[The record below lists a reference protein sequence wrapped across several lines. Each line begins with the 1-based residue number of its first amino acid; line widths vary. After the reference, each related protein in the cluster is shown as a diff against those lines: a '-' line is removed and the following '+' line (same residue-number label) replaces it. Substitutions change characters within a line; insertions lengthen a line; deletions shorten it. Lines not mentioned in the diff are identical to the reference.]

1 MESLEPKKLSLIRIL
16 QILEHHSDEA
26 HPLKHD
32 EIVKLLETE
41 YGMIVERKIIGRN
54 ISFLNEAGFDIV
66 TTKKGS
72 YLAERTFE
80 NSELRLLID
89 GVLSSRYITARHSK
103 DLIDKL
109 CGLSNKYFRR
119 SIKNI
124 YSVNDWDKSDNFEL
138 FLNID
143 LIDEAIENKKRITFR
158 YTRVGIDLQTQ
169 TTAFHKASP
178 YQMILHNQRYYL
190 MAYEEKWQDMRF
202 YRLDK
207 IVDLKIREDVATP
220 IESIE
225 GYENGIDYK
234 DLSTAK
240 PYMYTDKSELI
251 TMRCPNGMIDQIVD
265 WFGTDVKVRS
275 VDGNNI
281 EVTVRSSPNGMV
293 YWAMQYGDAA
303 EIISPTHVRE
313 KIKDMIKISYERY
326 FGEK

>member
-1 MESLEPKKLSLIRIL
+1 MESMESKKLSLIRIL
-16 QILEHHSDEA
+16 QILEHHSDA
-26 HPLKHD
+26 DHPLKHD

-41 YGMIVERKIIGRN
+41 YGMAVERKIIGRN
-54 ISFLNEAGFDIV
+54 ISFLNEAGFDIL
-66 TTKKGS
+66 TTRKGS
-72 YLAERTFE
+72 YLAERAFE
-80 NSELRLLID
+80 NAELRLLID
-89 GVLSSRYITARHSK
+89 GVLSSRYITAKHSR

-124 YSVNDWDKSDNFEL
+124 YSINDWDKSDNYAL

-143 LIDEAIENKKRITFR
+143 LIDEAIEAKKRITFR

-207 IVDLKIREDVATP
+207 IVELKVRDDPATP
-220 IESIE
+220 LRSIP

-265 WFGTDVKVRS
+265 WFGTDVRVRP
-275 VDGNNI
+275 VDDNTI

-303 EIISPTHVRE
+303 EIISPSCVRE
-313 KIKDMIKISYERY
+313 RIKDMVKISYERY
-326 FGEK
+326 WGE

>member
-41 YGMIVERKIIGRN
+41 YGMVVERKIIGRN

-72 YLAERTFE
+72 YLAERMFE

-89 GVLSSRYITARHSK
+89 GVLSSRYITAKHSK

-109 CGLSNKYFRR
+109 CGLSNKYFRKGV
-119 SIKNI
+119 KNI
-124 YSVNDWDKSDNFEL
+124 YSINEWDKSDNYEL

-143 LIDEAIENKKRITFR
+143 LIDEAIESKKRITFL
-158 YTRVGIDLQTQ
+158 YTRVGIDLKTQ

-207 IVDLKIREDVATP
+207 IVDLKVRDEVATP
-220 IESIE
+220 LESIA

-240 PYMYTDKSELI
+240 PYMYTDKSEFI
-251 TMRCPNGMIDQIVD
+251 TICCSNGMIDQIVD

-275 VDGNNI
+275 VDENTI
-281 EVTVRSSPNGMV
+281 EVTVRSSPSGMV

-303 EIISPTHVRE
+303 EIISPPDVRE
-313 KIKDMIKISYERY
+313 RIKDTIKMSYDRY
-326 FGEK
+326 WKN

>member
-32 EIVKLLETE
+32 EIVKLLETK
-41 YGMIVERKIIGRN
+41 YGMVVERKIIGRN

-72 YLAERTFE
+72 YLAERMFE

-89 GVLSSRYITARHSK
+89 GVLSSRYITAKHSK

-124 YSVNDWDKSDNFEL
+124 YSVNEWDKSENFEL

-143 LIDEAIENKKRITFR
+143 LIDEAIESKKRITFR
-158 YTRVGIDLQTQ
+158 YTRVGIDLKTQ

-178 YQMILHNQRYYL
+178 YQMVLHNQRYYL

-207 IVDLKIREDVATP
+207 IVDLKIRDDAATP
-220 IESIE
+220 LESIA

-240 PYMYTDKSELI
+240 PYMYTDKSEFI
-251 TMRCPNGMIDQIVD
+251 TIRCSNGMIDQIVD

-275 VDGNNI
+275 IDESTI

-303 EIISPTHVRE
+303 EIVSPPDVR
-313 KIKDMIKISYERY
+313 KRIKDTIKMSYDRY
-326 FGEK
+326 WEN

>member
-1 MESLEPKKLSLIRIL
+1 MEGLEPKKLSLLRIL
-16 QILEHHSDEA
+16 QILEHHSDA
-26 HPLKHD
+26 DHPLKHD
-32 EIVKLLETE
+32 EIIRLLEAE

-54 ISFLNEAGFDIV
+54 ISFLNEAGFDII

-72 YLAERTFE
+72 YLSERTFE

-89 GVLSSRYITARHSK
+89 GVLSSRYITAKHSK

-109 CGLSNKYFRR
+109 CGLSNKYFRK

-124 YSVNDWDKSDNFEL
+124 YSIGDWDKSDNYEL

-143 LIDEAIENKKRITFR
+143 LIDEAIEDQKKITFR
-158 YTRVGIDLQTQ
+158 YTRVGIDLKTQ

-202 YRLDK
+202 YRMDK
-207 IVDLKIREDVATP
+207 IVELKVQDDAATP
-220 IESIE
+220 IESIK
-225 GYENGIDYK
+225 GYEKGIDYK
-234 DLSTAK
+234 ELSTAK

-251 TMRCPNGMIDQIVD
+251 TMRCHNGMIDQIVD
-265 WFGTDVKVRS
+265 WFGTDVKVS
-275 VDGNNI
+275 LVDDNI
-281 EVTVRSSPNGMV
+281 IDVTVRSSPNGMV

-303 EIISPTHVRE
+303 EIISPSDVRE
-313 KIKDMIKISYERY
+313 KIKEMIKISYERY
-326 FGEK
+326 FKV